1 MSISLLDNFDLRAK
15 KPDTNRQ
22 LFNTIAEM
30 AAFNE
35 NYLPDVYECNVVE
48 DGNRYRFNRSNI
60 VDETLGKWRLVESGG
75 SSSLIDFYKKT
86 ETDALLE
93 NKVDKEDG
101 KGLSTN
107 DYTTLEKEK
116 LASLENYDDTQVQ
129 SHMTITEGQ
138 IADLQNLI
146 GNTPLTTT
154 SQSLTGALVEIKNSC
169 DTANTSV
176 AERVTANEDAIAIIN
191 GDSTVSGSIKKAM
204 SSVLSDSKNFTLQK
218 IEEMSANSAINCEE
232 KPTYF
237 DDGNGNV
244 TITYIKDGVPQTTTD
259 TGTWFY
265 YTQDGKLMQTIFIVD
280 SVDNSVSEQNIV
292 SAGSV
297 DFSDF
302 VSKSKDIVDT
312 YTGDEADTTK
322 VGNIGAMQAL
332 EQKLQTNIDNKISGD
347 AILDSVESSSITS
360 ALSANQGKLLNEK
373 INTKLDKTFVGGE
386 GVDVANKHLVTDSLG
401 NVTITDYDE
410 ELNLTSASAPQTKVV
425 KAEIDKKFDAIQD
438 VTNANKVLSVKE
450 DGSIGFTDP
459 IELGGTAEK
468 VAYENDSY
476 FTDVTNLKQAI
487 DKMCAKLYYE
497 ALTITSFTCNVADTH
512 EIGTVLDADSISFNW
527 SYNKEVKSQ
536 ALTDCTIASD
546 DRSVTYPSTLSNTKT
561 IVLTAS
567 DGSGNNGGIA
577 TASKK
582 ISFLPKVYFGS
593 TSTEEINSA
602 VALGLGGRLSS
613 TVKGD
618 YSFSCGSGEYAYI
631 ISPTSFS
638 FNGNVWVNGFQAEM
652 RKTSTISLTN
662 ESGYTQSYDVW
673 RFTNSSLGAFTTTIK

>member
-1 MSISLLDNFDLRAK
+1 MAGISTLSGFNYNGGQYNFARDGYKTL
-15 KPDTNRQ
+15 Q
-22 LFNTIAEM
+22 EM
-30 AAFNE
+30 YDFPE
-35 NYLPDVYECNVVE
+35 RYLPPMHIAVNEE
-48 DGNRYRFNRSNI
+48 DGNIWLFNSSNPI
-60 VDETLGKWRLVESGG
+60 AETGKWRIFTGG
-75 SSSLIDFYKKT
+75 SADLIDYFKKN
-86 ETDALLE
+86 EIQAMLE
-93 NKVDKEDG
+93 NYQLKEDG
-101 KGLSTN
+101 KGLSSN

-129 SHMTITEGQ
+129 SHMTRTEGQ

-169 DTANTSV
+169 DTANTSI

-204 SSVLSDSKNFTLQK
+204 NTTLNDSKQFTLQK

-232 KPTYF
+232 KPTFF

-259 TGTWFY
+259 TSTWFY

-302 VSKSKDIVDT
+302 VSKSKDVVDT

-332 EQKLQTNIDNKISGD
+332 EQKLQTNIDDKISGD

-373 INTKLDKTFVGGE
+373 INAKLDKTFVGEE

-401 NVTITDYDE
+401 NITIADYDE
-410 ELNLTSASAPQTKVV
+410 ELNLTSTSAPQTKVV
-425 KAEIDKKFDAIQD
+425 KAEIDKKFDATQD
-438 VTNANKVLSVKE
+438 VANVNKVLSVKE

-459 IELGGTAEK
+459 IELGGTADK

-536 ALTDCTIASD
+536 ALTDCTIAID
-546 DRSVTYPSTLSNTKT
+546 DRSATYPSTLSNTKT

-577 TASKK
+577 TVSKK
-582 ISFLPKVYFGS
+582 ISFLPKVYYGC
-593 TSTEEINSA
+593 TNAEEINNE
-602 VALGLGGRLSS
+602 VVLGLSNSVLTSS
-613 TVKGD
+613 VKRD
-618 YSFSCGSGEYAYI
+618 YAFSCGSGEYAYI

-652 RKTSTISLTN
+652 QKTSVISLTN

-673 RFTNSSLGAFTTTIK
+673 RFTNSSLGAFTATIK